1 MKVLYK
7 NKVGVLAP
15 LTGTNCAD
23 CIFCPS
29 SLVLSSCVSKGLTH
43 LCVNTETNDV
53 YKFTTSQSDLLTY
66 EN

>member
-7 NKVGVLAP
+7 NKVGSLIP
-15 LTGTNCAD
+15 LIGFNCAD

-29 SLVLSSCVSKGLTH
+29 DLSISYCMNRGLIK
-43 LCVNTETNDV
+43 LCVDKDSNC
-53 YKFTTSQSDLLTY
+53 YKFITSQSDLLTY

>member
-15 LTGTNCAD
+15 LTGINCAD

-29 SLVLSSCVSKGLTH
+29 NLLISDCMNRGLIN
-43 LCVNTETNDV
+43 LCVDKDSNC
-53 YKFTTSQSDLLTY
+53 YKFITSQSDLLTY

>member
-1 MKVLYK
+1 MKVLYN
-7 NKVGVLAP
+7 NKVGSLIP

-29 SLVLSSCVSKGLTH
+29 NLLISDCMNRGLIN
-43 LCVNTETNDV
+43 LCVDKDSNC
-53 YKFTTSQSDLLTY
+53 YKFITSQSDLLTY

>member
-7 NKVGVLAP
+7 NKVGSLIP
-15 LTGTNCAD
+15 LIGFNCAD

-29 SLVLSSCVSKGLTH
+29 DLSISDCMNRGLIK
-43 LCVNTETNDV
+43 LCVDKDSNC
-53 YKFTTSQSDLLTY
+53 YKFITSQSDLLTY